1 MINVSHNVA
10 RSQELAA
17 QISAFLAAGN
27 SIKELA
33 PGETGLIENKPIQRP
48 STYKKASK
56 NLNKPEVKEIPEPS
70 EYLQRINFNRAE
82 RHKAELAGSSFFN
95 GKCANHGFSQFQ
107 IIADRH
113 YCTECRKE
121 SARKTD
127 IKRKQ
132 RYAMFRSQ
140 HAHNAQ
146 INAHK

>member
-1 MINVSHNVA
+1 M
-10 RSQELAA
+10 
-17 QISAFLAAGN
+17 
-27 SIKELA
+27 KEVL
-33 PGETGLIENKPIQRP
+33 
-48 STYKKASK
+48 
-56 NLNKPEVKEIPEPS
+56 EPS

-95 GKCANHGFSQFQ
+95 GKCANHGLSQFQ

-140 HAHNAQ
+140 HAQNAQ
-146 INAHK
+146 KNAHK